1 MALFEWEPRYSVY
14 INEFD
19 NHHKKLLELL
29 QKLHQSMLDGQG
41 KIIVGEILDELK
53 EYTVYHFNAEEQ
65 QMEKYGYPEF
75 EAHKAQ
81 HNNLIEQLEDLIKSF
96 KEGKST
102 ITTDTYRFLN
112 KWLTNHILSGDKQ
125 YTSFFKE
132 KGL

>member
-1 MALFEWEPRYSVY
+1 MALFEWEARYSVH
-14 INEFD
+14 IDEFD
-19 NHHKKLLELL
+19 NHHKKLIQLL

-41 KIIVGEILDELK
+41 KVIVGEILDELR

-65 QMEKYGYPEF
+65 QMEKHNYPEY

-81 HNNLIEQLEDLIKSF
+81 HKELIKQLEDLINSF
-96 KEGKST
+96 KAGESG

-112 KWLTNHILSGDKQ
+112 KWLTNHIMNADKK
-125 YTSFFKE
+125 YTTFFKE